1 MPGSFN
7 SIVSNYRIIYFQSF
21 MGSIADIYILYL
33 FSRQLCEENHGF
45 KEIPTAFACK
55 EIPKALVNQHIQ
67 IINFKT

>member
-1 MPGSFN
+1 
-7 SIVSNYRIIYFQSF
+7 

-33 FSRQLCEENHGF
+33 FSRQLCEESHGF

>member
-1 MPGSFN
+1 
-7 SIVSNYRIIYFQSF
+7 

-67 IINFKT
+67 IINFKTYWVHLLGLKKEFACKAT